1 MKKLAASLI
10 ALSLVLGA
18 AAQGQPR
25 GPKGPGE
32 PGKMQHKEAVN
43 RLESEHIAFLTNSLD
58 LSPEEAQA
66 FWPVYNKA
74 KKEDRESYKAVQ
86 EKGKALREA
95 LKEQKSE
102 DEIAKLLNEYQKAK
116 ADKKDVFAAYTNDF
130 IKAVGVTKTAKF
142 FISEEN
148 FRNKQIHNLGGRGPQ
163 QGHGQFKGQ
172 GQAKGQGQRPG
183 PRPNGEKPE
192 K

>member
-1 MKKLAASLI
+1 MKKIAASLI

-32 PGKMQHKEAVN
+32 PGKMQNKEAVN
-43 RLESEHIAFLTNSLD
+43 RLESEHIAFLTKSLD

-74 KKEDRESYKAVQ
+74 RKEDRESYKAVQ

-95 LKEQKSE
+95 LKEQKPE
-102 DEIAKLLNEYQKAK
+102 AEISKLLDEYQKAK
-116 ADKKDVFAAYTNDF
+116 ADKKDVFAAYTKDF
-130 IKAVGVTKTAKF
+130 VKAIGITKTAKF
-142 FISEEN
+142 FVSEES
-148 FRNKQIHNLGGRGPQ
+148 FRRKQINNLGGHGPQ
-163 QGHGQFKGQ
+163 HGKGQFNGQ
-172 GQAKGQGQRPG
+172 GKAKGQGQRPG
-183 PRPNGEKPE
+183 PQQNAGKKAE
-192 K
+192 